1 MPLLGGSTAQNL
13 VINAA
18 DYGSNGAAIQT
29 AINRLPSTGGTVFV
43 PAGTWNLS
51 SPLTVPATI
60 LSGFKLAGAGWG
72 TILSLANGVN
82 DYALKFLGAATG
94 LLGAEISHLKI
105 DGNCTNQT
113 GGGGIDANGAT
124 NCLFFNLWIHAAYND
139 CIHIHNGTLTGG
151 FGIQSYVSHC
161 LFDNG
166 SGSSGNGRGL
176 SLDSTDQIIVIGNVF
191 RELGGNGGSDAF
203 CIRDQNG
210 LARVIGNIFT
220 NNLGANQ
227 GGGGIKSYSNFI
239 SIIGNQFESLAA
251 GNVVL
256 LGNKHIVSGNQFLN
270 IGKGAGVANSAA
282 GVYTNSNFSIIS
294 SNYFNSDGSGVTNGT
309 QAFVFVDSNT
319 TGNLI
324 CDNVFDTSNGGSGY
338 PNIKFGTGTSNRIGR
353 NSGWTTEASGTSSI
367 TSAATSVTVSHG
379 LSATPTL
386 QQITVTPQSTLGS
399 AAKFW
404 VSNATSSNFTI
415 NVDATPGSTIS
426 FGWRIS
432 TEF

>member
-1 MPLLGGSTAQNL
+1 MPLIGQTSQNL
-13 VINAA
+13 VLNAA
-18 DYGSNGAAIQT
+18 DYGNNGTAIQT
-29 AINRLPSTGGTVFV
+29 AINKLPSTGGTVFV
-43 PAGTWNLS
+43 PLGTWNLS
-51 SPLTVPATI
+51 APLTVPATI
-60 LSGFKLAGAGWG
+60 LSGFKLVGAGWG
-72 TILSLANGVN
+72 TILALANSVN

-94 LLGAEISHLKI
+94 LFGAEISHLKI
-105 DGNCTNQT
+105 DGNCANQNS
-113 GGGGIDANGAT
+113 GGGIDANGAT
-124 NCLFFNLWIHAAYND
+124 NCLFDNLWIHAAYND

-151 FGIQSYVSHC
+151 FGIQSYVMNC

-166 SGSSGNGRGL
+166 SGSGGNGRGL
-176 SLDSTDQIIVIGNVF
+176 SLDSTDQCIVIGNVF
-191 RELGGNGGSDAF
+191 RELGGTGGSDAF

-282 GVYTNSNFSIIS
+282 GIYTNSNYSIIS

-309 QAFVFVDSNT
+309 EAFIYLDSNT
-319 TGNLI
+319 TGNII
-324 CDNVFDTSNGGSGY
+324 CDNQFDTSNGGSGY
-338 PNIKFGTGTSNRIGR
+338 PNIRLGSNTSNRIGR
-353 NSGWTTEASGTSSI
+353 NIGWTTEASGSANI
-367 TSAATSVTVSHG
+367 TSAITSVTVSHG

-386 QQITVTPQSTLGS
+386 QQINVTPQTSLGS
-399 AAKFW
+399 AARFW